1 MTWLDYLLEQRAQT
15 LERID
20 ALETG
25 NIQLFEAIEGDA
37 REITADQL
45 AKLKSDVAAIRQV
58 FIDEGI
64 AE

>member
-20 ALETG
+20 TLEAG
-25 NIQLFEAIEGDA
+25 KIQLFEAIEGDS
-37 REITADQL
+37 REITAEQL
-45 AKLKSDVAAIRQV
+45 AELKSDVAAIRQV

-64 AE
+64 AQ